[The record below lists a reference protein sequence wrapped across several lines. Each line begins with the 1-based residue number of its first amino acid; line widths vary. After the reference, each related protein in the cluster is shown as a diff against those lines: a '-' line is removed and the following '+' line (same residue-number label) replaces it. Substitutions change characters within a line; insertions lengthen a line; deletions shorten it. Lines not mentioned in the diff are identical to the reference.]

1 MREFSPHMIALPLSN
16 RHQGAPG
23 SIPTIGP
30 VSQPGW
36 HSTAT
41 HRRTSSET
49 LRLNKDHR
57 PPAHRRFGLLLL
69 LILPLLV
76 GGCARLSAL
85 FAVTTPPDQ
94 GIDRQQ
100 QAIVA
105 RLQTIV
111 EPELRDN
118 LNVSLPAVR
127 KTLADQS
134 TKVAKFKRDLVLR
147 ALTDPWDGLAA
158 IEQTGLL
165 AASAAESGVEGL
177 PAVIDILEGG
187 MDRTG
192 TAFAPLTFPVTLASE
207 ELLTFLTDV
216 LEHAYQDR
224 EQALRH
230 LSPQDREF
238 LFTQARVLAEQYT
251 PQITPPGRLAEADAA
266 ASYATLLMQQVD
278 YGLLITAAQRL
289 ARLGNSKFLQQL
301 DIALHNRKPVT
312 QSVPGITGDLLL
324 VQQTSYGLLVIGGY
338 GPNTYDLDKGAALI
352 IDLGGNDSYRGLI
365 GASPSSD
372 LGNSLVIDLSGN
384 DTYQPAPLGLATGRA
399 GVGIVIDRSGDDTYR
414 LAPGSGGVGL
424 AGLGILYDGEGH
436 DVYEGSRFTQGA
448 ALGGFGLLVDRAGD
462 DRYTSYGYALGF
474 GGPLGVGALIDVAG
488 NDAYECGGR
497 YPSAYNEND
506 APHAHP
512 HDPSF
517 QYDCFGL
524 GTGAGLRIFSKQPAQ
539 RAQSLAG
546 GWGLLIDLAGRDRY
560 RSANFSQGHGYF
572 FGVGVKLDLAG
583 DDEHQAARYGHGS
596 AAHFGVGLTIDYQG
610 KDRYGSK
617 GPYYKGGTA
626 WDGSVALAVDG
637 GFDSDFYDLPAST
650 GLGMADLGGWGLFV
664 EEGGA
669 DQYAISRGL
678 GLGAESSI
686 GAFLD
691 LEGRDDYSSVPS
703 TKAGARPER
712 LNRRTYLENAG
723 SLFIDR

>member
-1 MREFSPHMIALPLSN
+1 MIGAALPSGG
-16 RHQGAPG
+16 RPA
-23 SIPTIGP
+23 
-30 VSQPGW
+30 
-36 HSTAT
+36 AT
-41 HRRTSSET
+41 HQSDSIRTVISKPGRAAPS
-49 LRLNKDHR
+49 
-57 PPAHRRFGLLLL
+57 HRRLGLLMVVALSVLL
-69 LILPLLV
+69 D
-76 GGCARLSAL
+76 GCARLSTL
-85 FAVTTPPDQ
+85 FDATPAPDRQ
-94 GIDRQQ
+94 IDRQQ
-100 QAIVA
+100 LAMVA
-105 RLQTIV
+105 RLKDLV
-111 EPELRDN
+111 EPELQDN
-118 LNVSLPAVR
+118 LNVALPALR

-134 TKVAKFKRDLVLR
+134 NKPAKFKRDLVLR
-147 ALTDPWDGLAA
+147 ALADPWEGLAA
-158 IEQTGLL
+158 LEQAGLL
-165 AASAAESGVEGL
+165 ASTAAESGVEGL

-192 TAFAPLTFPVTLASE
+192 ASFAPLTFPVTLASE
-207 ELLTFLTDV
+207 ELLTFLTD
-216 LEHAYQDR
+216 EIQQAYQDR

-238 LFTQARVLAEQYT
+238 LFSQARPLVEQFT
-251 PQITPPGRLAEADAA
+251 PQITPQARFAEAEAA
-266 ASYATLLMQQVD
+266 VTFATLLTQQVD
-278 YGLLITAAQRL
+278 YGSLIAAAQRL
-289 ARLGNSKFLQQL
+289 ARLGNRKFLQQL
-301 DIALHNRKPVT
+301 EIALQHRKPVA

-338 GPNTYDLDKGAALI
+338 GSNTYDLDRGAALI

-365 GASPSSD
+365 GASPNSD

-384 DTYQPAPLGLATGRA
+384 DTYQPSALGLATGRA
-399 GVGIVIDRSGDDTYR
+399 GIGIVIDHSGDDTYR
-414 LAPGSGGVGL
+414 LTPGSGGVGL
-424 AGLGILYDGEGH
+424 AGLGILYDGGGH
-436 DVYEGSRFTQGA
+436 DVYDGSRFTQGA
-448 ALGGFGLLVDRAGD
+448 AFGGFGLLVDRAGD
-462 DRYTSYGYALGF
+462 DRYTSHGYALGF
-474 GGPLGVGALIDVAG
+474 GGSLGVGALIDVAG
-488 NDAYECGGR
+488 NDTYECGGR
-497 YPSAYNEND
+497 YPSAYNESE
-506 APHAHP
+506 APHTRP

-524 GTGAGLRIFSKQPAQ
+524 GTGSGLRMLSKQPAQ

-546 GWGLLIDLAGRDRY
+546 GWGLLIDLTGQDRY

-617 GPYYKGGTA
+617 GPFYNGGTA

-637 GFDSDFYDLPAST
+637 GSDSDFYDLPAST
-650 GLGMADLGGWGLFV
+650 GLGMADLGGWGLFI

-669 DQYAISRGL
+669 DQYAVSRGL
-678 GLGAESSI
+678 GLGAEKSI

-703 TKAGARPER
+703 AKAGARPER
-712 LNRRTYLENAG
+712 LNRRAYLENAG